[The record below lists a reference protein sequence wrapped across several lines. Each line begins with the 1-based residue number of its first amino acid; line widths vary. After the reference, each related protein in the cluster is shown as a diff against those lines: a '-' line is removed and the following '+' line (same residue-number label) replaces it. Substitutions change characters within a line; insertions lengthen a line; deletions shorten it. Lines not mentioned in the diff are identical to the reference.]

1 MFNLSSHPDRQPSKR
16 YSETIDL
23 EIPSGKREQKLP
35 RHISCLESKN
45 YRQSGHLNQ
54 AIQLRTSC
62 LTNLAVHKAEEMNLA
77 VNILKYQLN
86 DHASKQKH
94 LENVRCKLQY
104 RLEVAKA
111 TKNSQLVSILQ
122 EEFRQLETSLETSSS

>member
-1 MFNLSSHPDRQPSKR
+1 MFNLSSHPDHQESKR

-23 EIPSGKREQKLP
+23 EIPFEKRSQKLP

-45 YRQSGHLNQ
+45 YRQSGNLNQ
-54 AIQLRTSC
+54 AIQIRTSC
-62 LTNLAVHKAEEMNLA
+62 STDLAGDKTEEINLA

-86 DHASKQKH
+86 DRVSKEKH
-94 LENVRCKLQY
+94 LENVRRNLQH

-111 TKNSQLVSILQ
+111 TKNCQLVTILQ
-122 EEFRQLETSLETSSS
+122 EEFRQLETISL